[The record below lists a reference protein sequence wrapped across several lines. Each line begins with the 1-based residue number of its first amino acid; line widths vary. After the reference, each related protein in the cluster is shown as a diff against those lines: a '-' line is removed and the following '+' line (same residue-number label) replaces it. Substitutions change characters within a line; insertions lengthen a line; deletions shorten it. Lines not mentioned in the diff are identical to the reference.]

1 MRRVK
6 FSNKEIL
13 KKTITCAVIV
23 SSLAFSASSAMA
35 EEISITN
42 GLENPAANSIRNKSY
57 YSSGNVLNLD
67 SQSNFEVYG
76 NIYEGSI
83 SGVAN
88 LIINGNNSSITSKS
102 TNENANY
109 GYKITDG
116 STIQIKDLTFDSFG
130 YKEDVDWFV
139 GSSKYSY
146 GGGLYIQD
154 DKSSVNLSNVSYT
167 NSSLKGDGNMTA
179 TSNFYGAAI
188 ANNGSLNISDG
199 VIKGGTI
206 NATNRWGGEP
216 GGDAYGGAIYNTGN
230 LTLTN
235 VEVSSNS
242 VTSVNNSEQAL
253 GGGIYT
259 TKDITLAGGNTF
271 FDNYDSNGNRAN
283 DIYFESG
290 NLLVNGNGADKVNTI
305 SSVWL
310 HQETLTLY

>member
-1 MRRVK
+1 MSRVK
-6 FSNKEIL
+6 FYNKEIL

-42 GLENPAANSIRNKSY
+42 GLENPTANSIRNTSY
-57 YSSGNVLNLD
+57 YSSGNILNLD
-67 SQSNFEVYG
+67 PQSNFEVYG

-102 TNENANY
+102 TNDNLNY

-116 STIQIKDLTFDSFG
+116 STIQIKDLTFNSFG
-130 YKEDVDWFV
+130 YKENVDYLF

-199 VIKGGTI
+199 VITGGTI
-206 NATNRWGGEP
+206 NATNRWGGQS

-230 LTLTN
+230 LTLTLKYL
-235 VEVSSNS
+235 
-242 VTSVNNSEQAL
+242 QIL
-253 GGGIYT
+253 
-259 TKDITLAGGNTF
+259 
-271 FDNYDSNGNRAN
+271 
-283 DIYFESG
+283 
-290 NLLVNGNGADKVNTI
+290 
-305 SSVWL
+305 
-310 HQETLTLY
+310 